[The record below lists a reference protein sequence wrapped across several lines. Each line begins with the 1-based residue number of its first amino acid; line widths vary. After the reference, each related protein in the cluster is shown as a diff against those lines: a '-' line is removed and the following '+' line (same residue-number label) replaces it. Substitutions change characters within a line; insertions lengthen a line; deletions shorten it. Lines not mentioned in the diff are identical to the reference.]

1 MIEVM
6 PPRRRIAPH
15 DAASAFLLVIDR
27 AWITADDLRDRVP
40 AVPVADLEAFAREVS
55 KAIDDAI
62 MLARQTLQSWGTV
75 RRKDVRWLARVA
87 AAVDGFLEA
96 LAACPSIDPAYAGHR
111 MLRRAYHGAQEL
123 NLLVDQRLLEAMLTR
138 PPYPALAGLPPSPRW
153 SDIMFA
159 VREVV
164 TRAEKHH
171 AAKLTRGRPPSP
183 APRVLARRLSEAF
196 LRRFPKRRKAAPDFV
211 QAVAALARQ
220 RIRQQLLDGAELA
233 AHLMPPKR
241 LRARRV
247 NVVGEAHLGP
257 TQAVRKRRKTGV

>member
-62 MLARQTLQSWGTV
+62 LFARDTLRPLCTV

-96 LAACPSIDPAYAGHR
+96 LAACPSIDPAYAGDR
-111 MLRRAYHGAQEL
+111 MLLRAELGAQEL
-123 NLLVDQRLLEAMLTR
+123 NLPVDQRLLEAMLTR
-138 PPYPALAGLPPSPRW
+138 PPYPRLAGLPPSPEW
-153 SDIMFA
+153 SNIMFA

-164 TRAEKHH
+164 TRAEKEH
-171 AAKLTRGRPPSP
+171 AARLTRGRPPSP
-183 APRVLARRLSEAF
+183 APRVLAARLSEAF
-196 LRRFPKRRKAAPDFV
+196 LRRFPKRRKAAPAFV
-211 QAVAALARQ
+211 QEVAALARQ
-220 RIRQQLLDGAELA
+220 RIREQLLDGAEVA

-247 NVVGEAHLGP
+247 NVVGEAHLGRP
-257 TQAVRKRRKTGV
+257 QVVRRRRKPG